1 MSDTHTAADLA
12 RRDRFREQNA
22 QMFNERRRL
31 LGRIE
36 ASHGARRRRFERELG
51 RLNSQLFEENRGL
64 AGAQLRR
71 WRGATRPSDV
81 EELRAVADAA
91 LWEAVCSYD
100 LERGPFG
107 QWAQLIIRRALL
119 RAVRALD
126 HQTLG
131 RADFERR
138 PRILAAQA
146 ELADTEL
153 AGDVEAIADLAQVP
167 VGAVQRVLGAARL
180 TSLDTPLKLGED
192 GGETIGGQVEDETV
206 PDCVE
211 RMSTSAGIEALERF
225 GLTQLDP
232 REMYVVTRTWGLDG
246 EEPESLA
253 SLGTKLGVSREAARQ
268 VHNRA
273 LSRVLHP
280 IVLRRI
286 VTHQVAAGAPSLFRH
301 PVRH

>member
-1 MSDTHTAADLA
+1 MTNPHTDAELA
-12 RRDRFREQNA
+12 RRERFREQNVE
-22 QMFNERRRL
+22 MFTDRRRL
-31 LGRIE
+31 LARIE
-36 ASHGARRRRFERELG
+36 SSHGARRRRFERELG
-51 RLNSQLFEENRGL
+51 RLDARLFEENRGL

-71 WRGATRPSDV
+71 WRGATKASDI

-119 RAVRALD
+119 RAVRSLD

-138 PRILAAQA
+138 PRILAAQT
-146 ELADTEL
+146 ELADTEM
-153 AGDVEAIADLAQVP
+153 AGDVRAIADIAQVP
-167 VGAVQRVLGAARL
+167 VGSVERVLGAARL
-180 TSLDTPLKLGED
+180 TSLDTPLKMGEEV
-192 GGETIGGQVEDETV
+192 GETVGGQVADDGT

-211 RMSTSAGIEALERF
+211 ELTSVAGVEALERF

-286 VTHQVAAGAPSLFRH
+286 VTHRVPAGAPSVFT
-301 PVRH
+301 